1 MQATTAAQRQRLF
14 LLSSFLWLL
23 CYVAIGLL
31 TLDPWQ
37 FNDHEAFRYVR
48 IAVILCVAG
57 CAMSTSLLWGVKE
70 YLSSLNRL
78 RG

>member
-1 MQATTAAQRQRLF
+1 MQAATSAYRQRLF

-23 CYVAIGLL
+23 CYVAIGILA
-31 TLDPWQ
+31 LDPWQ
-37 FNDHEAFRYVR
+37 FNDYEAFSYIR
-48 IAVILCVAG
+48 IVIILCVGG